1 MTKEYSDET
10 AEQVRNRTSK
20 IYIQFQQSPYFSK
33 MFKYCQQEAKYIIE
47 ALGEFLYNYE
57 LIEPKEWTINSFV
70 GETYNIQRKCM
81 FSKKFFKA
89 LSKVIYYFSLFCEK
103 NNIGGFKIENIE
115 EFWQDLREGYYE
127 DTFYSSWEEGY
138 NIRKRDYDSLFGKE
152 L

>member
-33 MFKYCQQEAKYIIE
+33 MFKYCQQEAKYIVE

-57 LIEPKEWTINSFV
+57 LIEPKEWTIDNFI

-89 LSKVIYYFSLFCEK
+89 LPKVIYQFSRFCED
-103 NNIGGFKIENIE
+103 NNIGVFKKERIEQ
-115 EFWQDLREGYYE
+115 FQQDLREGDYE
-127 DTFYSSWEEGY
+127 DIFYSSWEEGY
-138 NIRKRDYDSLFGKE
+138 QIRKKQYENWF
-152 L
+152 